1 MHKLAELCVKRPV
14 FATVLILSLVVVGI
28 FAYQQLG
35 VDRFPKVDF
44 PTITITTRLVGAA
57 PEEMETDVTDKIE
70 EAVNTIS
77 GIDQLQSI
85 SSDGV
90 SQVIVQFVLEKDADV
105 AAQEV
110 RDKVNTILGELPKDA
125 DPPIIQKFDPDSIP
139 VLAIA
144 LSGPVP
150 IRDVTEFADKKL
162 RRRLESINGVGQ
174 VMIIG
179 GRPRQI
185 NVVIDTGRLSA
196 VGLTSAQVMG
206 ALQSQNVQIPGG
218 KVEQGLRDLSL
229 RTYGRVQTPQD
240 FANIPVAVHNGYVVK
255 VGDVAHI
262 EDSVAEP
269 TSVASIEGKPAVVLN
284 IRKQSGTNTIEV
296 VRRLKE
302 RMAEVQKDLPKGW
315 TMKIVRDQSDYIL
328 AAVNAVKEHLI
339 LGSLFA
345 ALIVWF
351 FLSSPKL
358 VEALTLVGA
367 TLVVYLL
374 LFGLHDFALRIPDLH
389 VSLLAFIVLFAVGAW
404 ATSRFKL
411 KIAPRIIIGFLALLV
426 ASVVPGGTLVLNPVR
441 LAGGMVGLAMLIHF
455 FRRSRPTI
463 ISAVAIP
470 SSIVATFAAMRYE
483 NFTLNVITLLAL
495 TLAVGIVI
503 DDAVVVLENIF
514 RFMEEKKRTPMVAA
528 VEGTKEVGMAV
539 LATSLSLIAVFLPV
553 AFMGGIVGR
562 FMNSFGITMAIAIAV
577 SLLVS
582 FTLTPMMSSR
592 WLRREDL
599 HHEKSTREHGVY
611 GLIEGTYLKMLDWSM
626 AHRWVIVVAM
636 VLALISIVPLGMAV
650 NKNFLPQDD
659 ESQFQVTARAPEGT
673 SLQATTTI
681 MESIA
686 ARIRQLPEV
695 DLAMVTVG
703 DDPQITQNLGGVYV
717 HLKPVEKRKR
727 DQFTIMADVRQNIL
741 PQYQRLNLRTSV
753 AQVNAFGGGV
763 NAEIMYWIGGPDLK
777 KLEAYS
783 NDLLAK
789 LKDMQKIGVVDPDTT
804 FITGKPELG
813 VRIDREKAADM
824 GVRVQD
830 IASTLNVLV
839 GGLKITDY
847 YEGGEQYEVHM
858 RAEGQFRRDPQGI
871 AQAQVPSNS
880 GSAVQLRDVV
890 TMAPGSG
897 PATINRITRQR
908 QVMLTA
914 NMAPGH
920 SAQTVMDA
928 LVAETRHLN
937 MPPEYQSGFTGRSRE
952 QGRAFANFM
961 LAFFLSIIF
970 MYLILAAQF
979 ESWIHPV
986 TILLAL
992 PLTVPFA
999 LFSILVLNQSL
1010 NIFSM
1015 LGILVLFGI
1024 VKKNGILQIDHTN
1037 GLRAE
1042 GLPRAQAIREAN
1054 RDRLRPI
1061 LMTTLAFVAG
1071 MIPLV
1076 ASSGTGAA
1084 TNRAIGSVIIG
1095 GQTLALLLTL
1105 LATPVAYSL
1114 FDDIQERFR
1123 KGKAPE
1129 AEGLREEELE
1139 QVPQAI

>member
-1 MHKLAELCVKRPV
+1 MHKLAELSVRRPV
-14 FATVLILSLVVVGI
+14 FATVLILSLVVVGW

-57 PEEMETDVTDKIE
+57 PEEIETDITDKIE
-70 EAVNTIS
+70 ESVNTIA

-85 SSDGV
+85 SSEGV

-110 RDKVNTILGELPKDA
+110 RDKVNMILGELPKDA
-125 DPPIIQKFDPDSIP
+125 EPPIIQKFDPDSVP
-139 VLAIA
+139 VLSIA
-144 LSGPVP
+144 LSGPAPV
-150 IRDVTEFADKKL
+150 RDITEFADKKL

-174 VMIIG
+174 VLIVG

-185 NVVIDTGRLSA
+185 NVVIDTEKLSA
-196 VGLTSAQVMG
+196 VGLTSAQVMA
-206 ALQSQNVQIPGG
+206 ALQTQNVQIPGG
-218 KVEQGLRDLSL
+218 KVEQGTRDMTL
-229 RTYGRVQTPQD
+229 RTYGRVVIPQD
-240 FANIPVAVHNGYVVK
+240 FANIPVVENNGYVVK
-255 VGDVAHI
+255 IGDVARI

-269 TSVASIEGKPAVVLN
+269 ESVAGVEGQPAVVLS

-296 VRRLKE
+296 VQRLKE
-302 RMAEVQKDLPKGW
+302 RLDQVKGDLPKGW
-315 TMKIVRDQSDYIL
+315 SVKIVRDQSNYII

-358 VEALTLVGA
+358 KTAAALVLA
-367 TLVVYLL
+367 TLAVYFL
-374 LFGLHDFALRIPDLH
+374 LFGIHDAGRMAIPLR
-389 VSLLAFIVLFAVGAW
+389 VG
-404 ATSRFKL
+404 
-411 KIAPRIIIGFLALLV
+411 GLLV
-426 ASVVPGGTLVLNPVR
+426 A
-441 LAGGMVGLAMLIHF
+441 LAMLTYF

-470 SSIVATFAAMRYE
+470 SSIIATFGAMQYK

-514 RFMEEKKRTPMVAA
+514 RFMEEKKKRPREAA
-528 VEGTKEVGMAV
+528 VEGTREVGLAV

-562 FMNSFGITMAIAIAV
+562 FMNSFGVTMAIAIAI

-592 WLRREDL
+592 WLRPEDL
-599 HHEKSTREHGVY
+599 HQETSTREHGLY
-611 GLIEGTYLKMLDWSM
+611 GRIERTYLRMLDWAM
-626 AHRWVIVVAM
+626 AHRWVVVVAM
-636 VLALISIVPLGMAV
+636 VIALVSIVPLGIAV

-659 ESQFQVTARAPEGT
+659 ESQFQVTARAPEGA
-673 SLQATTTI
+673 SLETTATI
-681 MESIA
+681 MSSID
-686 ARIRQLPEV
+686 ARVRKIPEV
-695 DLAMVTVG
+695 AFTMMTIG
-703 DDPQITQNLGGVYV
+703 DDPQITQNLGSIYV
-717 HLKPVEKRKR
+717 KLKPVEERKR
-727 DQFTIMADVRQNIL
+727 DQFQVMAEVREKIL
-741 PQYQRLNLRTSV
+741 PQYRRLNLRTSV
-753 AQVNAFGGGV
+753 APVNAFGGGV

-777 KLEAYS
+777 KLEHYS
-783 NDLLAK
+783 DVLLGR
-789 LKDMQKIGVVDPDTT
+789 LKEMQRIGVVDPDTT
-804 FITGKPELG
+804 YIAGKPELG
-813 VRIDREKAADM
+813 VHIDRDKAADL

-839 GGLKITDY
+839 GGLKVTDY
-847 YEGGEQYEVHM
+847 YEGGEQYEVHV
-858 RAEGQFRRDPQGI
+858 RAEREYRRDPQGI
-871 AQAQVPSNS
+871 AQAQVPSTR
-880 GSAVQLRDVV
+880 GTPVQLRDVV
-890 TMAPGSG
+890 TMTPGSG
-897 PATINRITRQR
+897 PSTINRISRQR

-928 LVAETRHLN
+928 LVAETKRLK
-937 MPPEYQSGFTGRSRE
+937 MGSEYSSGFTGRSRE
-952 QGRAFANFM
+952 QGRAFRNFM
-961 LAFFLSIIF
+961 LAFLLSIIF

-1037 GLRAE
+1037 GLRAQ

-1076 ASSGTGAA
+1076 VSSGTGAA

-1105 LATPVAYSL
+1105 LATPVAYSI
-1114 FDDIQERFR
+1114 FDDIQERLR
-1123 KGKAPE
+1123 RRSA
-1129 AEGLREEELE
+1129 AEGEELRAE
-1139 QVPQAI
+1139 DLAEVPAAI

>member
-1 MHKLAELCVKRPV
+1 MHKLAALCVRRPV
-14 FATVLILSLVVVGI
+14 FATVIVLSLVVVGI

-35 VDRFPKVDF
+35 VDRFPKIDF
-44 PTITITTRLVGAA
+44 PTIVISTHLTGAA
-57 PEEMETDVTDKIE
+57 PEEIETDITDKIE

-77 GIDQLQSI
+77 GIDQLIST

-90 SQVIVQFVLEKDADV
+90 SLVTVQFGLEKNVDV

-110 RDKVNTILGELPKDA
+110 RDKVNTVLRDLPKDA

-144 LSGPVP
+144 LSGPAP
-150 IRDVTEFADKKL
+150 IRDITEFADKKL
-162 RRRLESINGVGQ
+162 RRRLESIDGVGQ
-174 VMIIG
+174 ASIVG
-179 GRPRQI
+179 GRPRQL
-185 NVVIDTGRLSA
+185 NVVVDTAKLTA
-196 VGLTSAQVMG
+196 VGLTTAQLVS
-206 ALQSQNVQIPGG
+206 ALQTQNVQIPGG
-218 KVEQGLRDLSL
+218 KVEQGLRDLTL
-229 RTYGRVQTPQD
+229 RTYGRVQSPQD
-240 FANIPVAVHNGYVVK
+240 FAAIPISTQNGYVVR

-269 TSVASIEGKPAVVLN
+269 ESVASVEGKPAVVMFV
-284 IRKQSGTNTIEV
+284 RKQSGTNSIEV
-296 VRRLKE
+296 VTRLKE
-302 RMAEVQKDLPKGW
+302 RLGEVRESLPKGW
-315 TMKIVRDQSDYIL
+315 TMSVVRDQSDYIL

-351 FLSSPKL
+351 FLSAPKL
-358 VEALTLVGA
+358 IEAITLVAA
-367 TLVVYLL
+367 TLAVYFL
-374 LFGLHDFALRIPDLH
+374 LFGFNDVVARVMDFH
-389 VSLLAFIVLFAVGAW
+389 VSVLAFLVLFALGAW
-404 ATSRFKL
+404 LAARLKL
-411 KIAPRIIIGFLALLV
+411 GMLPRIGLAL
-426 ASVVPGGTLVLNPVR
+426 AAFAIAAFVPGGSLVINPIR
-441 LAGGMVGLAMLIHF
+441 LAGGLVGLGMLIYF

-470 SSIVATFAAMRYE
+470 SSIIATFAAMRYE

-514 RFMEEKKRTPMVAA
+514 RFMEEKKKAPADAA

-582 FTLTPMMSSR
+582 FTLTPMMSAR

-599 HHEKSTREHGVY
+599 HHESSTREHGVY
-611 GLIEGTYLKMLDWSM
+611 AKIEATYLRMLDWSM
-626 AHRWVIVVAM
+626 AHRWVIVTVM
-636 VLALISIVPLGMAV
+636 VVITFAGIPFFGAKV
-650 NKNFLPQDD
+650 NKNFLPSDD
-659 ESQFQVTARAPEGT
+659 ESQFQVQARAPEGS
-673 SLQATTTI
+673 SLQTTQTI

-686 ARIRQLPEV
+686 TRVRKMPEV
-695 DLAMVTVG
+695 DFTMVTIG
-703 DDPQITQNLGGVYV
+703 DDPQVTQNLGTVYV
-717 HLKPVEKRKR
+717 HLKPVEKRDR
-727 DQFTIMADVRQNIL
+727 DQFAVMAEVRKNVL
-741 PQYQRLNLRTSV
+741 PQYERLNLRTNVSP
-753 AQVNAFGGGV
+753 VNAFGGGV
-763 NAEIMYWIGGPDLK
+763 NAEIMYYVGGPDLG
-777 KLEAYS
+777 KLEHYS
-783 NDLLAK
+783 DVLVGK
-789 LKDMQKIGVVDPDTT
+789 LRQMQANGVVDPDTT
-804 FITGKPELG
+804 LITGKPELG
-813 VRIDREKAADM
+813 VRIDRDKAADL

-830 IASTLNVLV
+830 IASTMNVLV

-847 YEGGEQYEVHM
+847 YEGGEQYEVHV
-858 RAEGQFRRDPQGI
+858 RAEHEYRRDPQGI
-871 AQAQVPSNS
+871 IQAQVPSAS
-880 GSAVQLRDVV
+880 GRPVQLRDVV
-890 TMAPGSG
+890 VTNQGSG
-897 PATINRITRQR
+897 PSSINRISRQR
-908 QVMLTA
+908 QIMVTA
-914 NMAPGH
+914 NMAPGY
-920 SAQTVMDA
+920 SSQTVMDA
-928 LVAETRHLN
+928 LTAETKKLN
-937 MPPEYQSGFTGRSRE
+937 MPAEYQSGFTGRSRE

-961 LAFFLSIIF
+961 LAFLLSIIF

-979 ESWIHPV
+979 ESWIHPI

-999 LFSILVLNQSL
+999 LFSIWALNQSL

-1037 GLRAE
+1037 GLRAH
-1042 GLPRAQAIREAN
+1042 GLPRAEAIREAN

-1114 FDDIQERFR
+1114 FDDLQERLRSR
-1123 KGKAPE
+1123 KAVSD
-1129 AEGLREEELE
+1129 EEI
-1139 QVPQAI
+1139 VPVEEPLAAQ

>member
-14 FATVLILSLVVVGI
+14 FATVIVLSLVVVGW

-44 PTITITTRLVGAA
+44 PTIVISTRLVGAA
-57 PEEMETDVTDKIE
+57 PEEIETDITDKIE

-77 GIDQLQSI
+77 GIDQLQSV
-85 SSDGV
+85 SSEGTSLVTV
-90 SQVIVQFVLEKDADV
+90 SFVLEKDADV

-110 RDKVNTILGELPKDA
+110 RDRVNTILRDLPKDA
-125 DPPIIQKFDPDSIP
+125 DPPIIQKFDPDSVP

-144 LSGPVP
+144 LSGPAP

-162 RRRLESINGVGQ
+162 RRRLESIDGVGQ
-174 VMIIG
+174 VLIVG

-185 NVVIDTGRLSA
+185 NVVVDTEKLTSL
-196 VGLTSAQVMG
+196 GLTTAQLVS

-218 KVEQGLRDLSL
+218 KVEQGLRDLTL
-229 RTYGRVQTPQD
+229 RTYGRVLTPEE
-240 FANIPVAVHNGYVVK
+240 FANVAISEKNGYVVR

-269 TSVASIEGKPAVVLN
+269 ESVATVAGKPAVVMS

-296 VRRLKE
+296 VQRLKE
-302 RMAEVQKDLPKGW
+302 RLKTVEQDLPKGW
-315 TMKIVRDQSDYIL
+315 TMQIVRDQSDYIL

-358 VEALTLVGA
+358 KTAAALVLA
-367 TLVVYLL
+367 TLAVYFL
-374 LFGLHDFALRIPDLH
+374 LFGFHDAGRMAVPLR
-389 VSLLAFIVLFAVGAW
+389 VG
-404 ATSRFKL
+404 
-411 KIAPRIIIGFLALLV
+411 GVLV
-426 ASVVPGGTLVLNPVR
+426 AL
-441 LAGGMVGLAMLIHF
+441 GMLLYF

-470 SSIVATFAAMRYE
+470 SSIIATFAAMRYE

-514 RFMEEKKRTPMVAA
+514 RYMEEKKRSPRDAA
-528 VEGTKEVGMAV
+528 VEGTKEVGLAV
-539 LATSLSLIAVFLPV
+539 MATSLSLIAVFLPV

-562 FMNSFGITMAIAIAV
+562 FMHSFGVTMAIAIAV

-599 HHEKSTREHGVY
+599 HQTSTREHGVY
-611 GLIEGTYLKMLDWSM
+611 GLIERTYLRMLDWSM
-626 AHRWVIVVAM
+626 GHRWVIVLFMVVAL
-636 VLALISIVPLGMAV
+636 LAIVPLGMAV

-659 ESQFQVTARAPEGT
+659 ESQFQVQARAPEGS
-673 SLQATTTI
+673 SLQTTSTI
-681 MESIA
+681 AESIA
-686 ARIRQLPEV
+686 ARVRRLPEV
-695 DLAMVTVG
+695 AFTVVTIG
-703 DDPQITQNLGGVYV
+703 DDPQITQNLATVYV
-717 HLKPVEKRKR
+717 KLKAVDKRTR
-727 DQFTIMADVRQNIL
+727 DQFAIMADVRQNIL
-741 PQYQRLNLRTSV
+741 PQYQRLHLRTSV
-753 AQVNAFGGGV
+753 SPVNAFGGGV

-777 KLEAYS
+777 KLENVS
-783 NDLLAK
+783 SVLLAK
-789 LKDMQKIGVVDPDTT
+789 LKELQAAGVVDPDTNL
-804 FITGKPELG
+804 ISGKPELG
-813 VRIDREKAADM
+813 VRIDRDKAADL

-839 GGLKITDY
+839 GGLKVTDY

-858 RAEGQFRRDPQGI
+858 RAQHAYRKDPQGI
-871 AQAQVPSNS
+871 AQAEVPSSN
-880 GSAVQLRDVV
+880 GRPVQLRDVV
-890 TMAPGSG
+890 SITPGSG
-897 PATINRITRQR
+897 PSSINRIARQR

-928 LVAETRHLN
+928 LVSETKKVNL
-937 MPPEYQSGFTGRSRE
+937 PPEYSSGFTGRSRE

-961 LAFFLSIIF
+961 LAFLLSIIF

-999 LFSILVLNQSL
+999 LFAILVLNQSL

-1037 GLRAE
+1037 GLRAH
-1042 GLPRAQAIREAN
+1042 GLPRAQAIRDAN

-1114 FDDIQERFR
+1114 FDDVQEWARSR
-1123 KGKAPE
+1123 RAAKAD
-1129 AEGLREEELE
+1129 EEL
-1139 QVPQAI
+1139 VPAEA

>member
-1 MHKLAELCVKRPV
+1 MHKLSEICVRRPI
-14 FATVLILSLVVVGI
+14 FATVLILSLVVVGY
-28 FAYQQLG
+28 FAYLQLG

-44 PTITITTRLVGAA
+44 PTIVITTTLTGAA
-57 PEEMETDVTDKIE
+57 PEEIETDISDKIE

-85 SSDGV
+85 SSEGV
-90 SQVIVQFVLEKDADV
+90 SQVTVQFVLEKDSDV

-110 RDKVNTILGELPKDA
+110 RDKVNTILRDLPKDA
-125 DPPIIQKFDPDSIP
+125 DPPIILKFDPDSIP
-139 VLAIA
+139 VLGIA
-144 LSGPVP
+144 LSGPAPV
-150 IRDVTEFADKKL
+150 RDITEFADKKL
-162 RRRLESINGVGQ
+162 RRRLESISGVGQ
-174 VMIIG
+174 VLIVG

-185 NVVIDTGRLSA
+185 NVVVDTEKLTA
-196 VGLTSAQVMG
+196 MGLTTAQVVS
-206 ALQSQNVQIPGG
+206 ALQTQNVQIPGG
-218 KVEQGLRDLSL
+218 KVEQGLRDMTL
-229 RTYGRVQTPQD
+229 RTYGRVTDPAE
-240 FANIPVAVHNGYVVK
+240 FANVAIQSKNGYTVK
-255 VGDVAHI
+255 IGDVAHI

-269 TSVASIEGKPAVVLN
+269 ESVATVNGNSAVVLN
-284 IRKQSGTNTIEV
+284 VRKQSGTNTVEV
-296 VRRLKE
+296 VNHLKE
-302 RMAEVQKDLPKGW
+302 QIAEIQKGLPKGW
-315 TMKIVRDQSDYIL
+315 KMQIVRDQSDYIV
-328 AAVNAVKEHLI
+328 AAVDAVKEHLI

-358 VEALTLVGA
+358 KAAVSLVAA
-367 TLVVYLL
+367 TLGVYVL
-374 LFGLHDFALRIPDLH
+374 LFKFHDVSTGMLVPLR
-389 VSLLAFIVLFAVGAW
+389 VGGVL
-404 ATSRFKL
+404 
-411 KIAPRIIIGFLALLV
+411 IAIG
-426 ASVVPGGTLVLNPVR
+426 
-441 LAGGMVGLAMLIHF
+441 MLIYF

-470 SSIVATFAAMRYE
+470 SSIIATFAAMRFE

-514 RFMEEKKRTPMVAA
+514 RFMEEKKMKPDEAA
-528 VEGTKEVGMAV
+528 VEGTKEVGLAV
-539 LATSLSLIAVFLPV
+539 MATSLSLIAVFLPV
-553 AFMGGIVGR
+553 AFMAGIVGR
-562 FMNSFGITMAIAIAV
+562 FMNSFGVTMAIAIAI

-582 FTLTPMMSSR
+582 FTLTPMMSAR
-592 WLRREDL
+592 WLRPEDL
-599 HHEKSTREHGVY
+599 HHETSTREHGIY
-611 GLIEGTYLKMLDWSM
+611 GAIESTYLRMLDWSM
-626 AHRWVIVVAM
+626 QHRWVIVVSM
-636 VLALISIVPLGMAV
+636 VLALVSIIPLGMKV

-659 ESQFQVTARAPEGT
+659 ESQFQVQARAPEGS
-673 SLQATTTI
+673 SLQTTQTI

-686 ARIRQLPEV
+686 SRVRQMPEV
-695 DLAMVTVG
+695 MTTVVTIG
-703 DDPQITQNLGGVYV
+703 DDPQITQNLGTVYV
-717 HLKPVEKRKR
+717 QLVPVEKRKR
-727 DQFTIMADVRQNIL
+727 DQFAIMADVRQNLL
-741 PQYQRLNLRTSV
+741 PQYARLNLRTNVSP
-753 AQVNAFGGGV
+753 VNAFGGGV
-763 NAEIMYWIGGPDLK
+763 NAEIMYWIGGPDLD
-777 KLEAYS
+777 KLEQYS
-783 NDLLAK
+783 HVLLAK
-789 LKDMQKIGVVDPDTT
+789 LNEMKKIGVVDPDTNYV
-804 FITGKPELG
+804 TGKPELG
-813 VRIDREKAADM
+813 VRIDRAKAADL

-839 GGLKITDY
+839 GGLKVTDY
-847 YEGGEQYEVHM
+847 YEGGEQYEVHV
-858 RAEGQFRRDPQGI
+858 RAEHEFRKDPQGI
-871 AQAQVPSNS
+871 SQAQVPSAKS
-880 GSAVQLRDVV
+880 GAVQIRDVV
-890 TMAPGSG
+890 NMSPGSG
-897 PATINRITRQR
+897 PSTVNRISRQR

-914 NMAPGH
+914 NMAPGY
-920 SAQTVMDA
+920 STQTVMDA
-928 LVAETRHLN
+928 LVKDTKDLK
-937 MPPEYQSGFTGRSRE
+937 MPPEYSSGFTGRSRE

-961 LAFFLSIIF
+961 FAFLLSIIF

-979 ESWIHPV
+979 ESWVHPI

-1037 GLRAE
+1037 GLRAH

-1114 FDDIQERFR
+1114 FDDIQERSRAR
-1123 KGKAPE
+1123 KRAKGE
-1129 AEGLREEELE
+1129 AGMMDGEE
-1139 QVPQAI
+1139 VPAAI

>member
-14 FATVLILSLVVVGI
+14 FATVLILSLVVIGW

-44 PTITITTRLVGAA
+44 PTIVISTRLVGAA
-57 PEEMETDVTDKIE
+57 PEEIETDITDKIE
-70 EAVNTIS
+70 QAVNTIS

-85 SSDGV
+85 SSEGV
-90 SQVIVQFVLEKDADV
+90 SQVTIQFLLEKDSDV

-110 RDKVNTILGELPKDA
+110 RDKVNTILGDLPKDA

-139 VLAIA
+139 VLSIA
-144 LSGPVP
+144 LSGPAP
-150 IRDVTEFADKKL
+150 IRDITEFADKKL
-162 RRRLESINGVGQ
+162 RRRLESISGVGQ
-174 VMIIG
+174 VLIIG

-185 NVVIDTGRLSA
+185 NVVVDTEKLAA
-196 VGLTSAQVMG
+196 VGLTTAQVNA

-229 RTYGRVQTPQD
+229 RTYGRVTTPQE
-240 FANIPVAVHNGYVVK
+240 FANIPIAERNGYVVK
-255 VGDVAHI
+255 IGDVARI

-269 TSVASIEGKPAVVLN
+269 ISVASVEGKPAVVLAV
-284 IRKQSGTNTIEV
+284 RKQSGTNTIEV
-296 VRRLKE
+296 VNHLKDRLG
-302 RMAEVQKDLPKGW
+302 EVRSGLPKSW
-315 TMKIVRDQSDYIL
+315 TMQVVRDQSDYIL

-345 ALIVWF
+345 SLIVWF

-358 VEALTLVGA
+358 RAAAALVASTLA
-367 TLVVYLL
+367 VYFL
-374 LFGLHDFALRIPDLH
+374 LFGFHDLGRMVMPLR
-389 VSLLAFIVLFAVGAW
+389 VAGV
-404 ATSRFKL
+404 
-411 KIAPRIIIGFLALLV
+411 LV
-426 ASVVPGGTLVLNPVR
+426 AL
-441 LAGGMVGLAMLIHF
+441 GMLLYF
-455 FRRSRPTI
+455 FRRSRPTV

-470 SSIVATFAAMRYE
+470 SSIIATFAAMRYE

-514 RFMEEKKRTPMVAA
+514 RYMEEKKRTPRDAA
-528 VEGTKEVGMAV
+528 VEGTREVGLAV

-562 FMNSFGITMAIAIAV
+562 FMNSFGITMAVAIAI

-599 HHEKSTREHGVY
+599 HHESSTREHGIY
-611 GLIEGTYLKMLDWSM
+611 GRIESTYLKMLDWSM
-626 AHRWVIVVAM
+626 GHRWVVVLAM
-636 VLALISIVPLGMAV
+636 VGALISIVPLGMAV

-659 ESQFQVTARAPEGT
+659 ESQFQVTARAPEGS
-673 SLQATTTI
+673 SLKTTATI

-686 ARIRQLPEV
+686 TRVRAIPEV
-695 DLAMVTVG
+695 DFTMVTIG
-703 DDPQITQNLGGVYV
+703 DDPQQTQNLGSIYV

-727 DQFTIMADVRQNIL
+727 NQFGIMAEVREKIL
-741 PQYQRLNLRTSV
+741 PQYQRLKLRTMV
-753 AQVNAFGGGV
+753 APVNAFGGGV
-763 NAEIMYWIGGPDLK
+763 NADIMYWIGGPDLN
-777 KLEAYS
+777 KLEQYS
-783 NDLLAK
+783 GTLLAK
-789 LKDMQKIGVVDPDTT
+789 LKGMQKIGVVDPDTN
-804 FITGKPELG
+804 FLTGKPELG
-813 VRIDREKAADM
+813 VRIDRDKAADL

-847 YEGGEQYEVHM
+847 YEGGEQYEVHV
-858 RAEGQFRRDPQGI
+858 RAEHEFRKDPQGI
-871 AQAQVPSNS
+871 AQAQVPSSN
-880 GSAVQLRDVV
+880 GSTVQLRDIV
-890 TMAPGSG
+890 TMSPGSG
-897 PATINRITRQR
+897 PSSINRITRQR

-928 LVAETRHLN
+928 LVSETKGLN
-937 MPPEYQSGFTGRSRE
+937 MPAEYSSGFTGRSRE

-979 ESWIHPV
+979 ESWVHPI

-1037 GLRAE
+1037 GLRAH

-1076 ASSGTGAA
+1076 VSSGTGAA

-1114 FDDIQERFR
+1114 FDDVQERLKR
-1123 KGKAPE
+1123 RR
-1129 AEGLREEELE
+1129 AESEDLPQERLDE
-1139 QVPQAI
+1139 VPATI

>member
-1 MHKLAELCVKRPV
+1 MHKLAELCVRRPV
-14 FATVLILSLVVVGI
+14 FATVLILSLVVVGY
-28 FAYQQLG
+28 FAYLQLG

-44 PTITITTRLVGAA
+44 PTVVITTTLTGAA
-57 PEEMETDVTDKIE
+57 PEEIETDITDKIE
-70 EAVNTIS
+70 ETVNTIS
-77 GIDQLQSI
+77 GIDQLQST
-85 SSDGV
+85 SSEGV

-110 RDKVNTILGELPKDA
+110 RDRVNTVLRDLPKDA
-125 DPPIIQKFDPDSIP
+125 DPPIIQKFDPDSVP

-144 LSGPVP
+144 LSGPAP
-150 IRDVTEFADKKL
+150 IRDITEFADKKL

-174 VMIIG
+174 VLITG

-185 NVVIDTGRLSA
+185 NVVVDTEKLSA
-196 VGLTSAQVMG
+196 MGLTTSQVVG
-206 ALQSQNVQIPGG
+206 ALQTQNVQIPGG
-218 KVEQGLRDLSL
+218 KVEQGLRDMTL
-229 RTYGRVQTPQD
+229 RTYGRVTDPRD
-240 FANIPVAVHNGYVVK
+240 FSNVAIQSKNGYTVK
-255 VGDVAHI
+255 VGDVARI

-269 TSVASIEGKPAVVLN
+269 ESVATVDGKTAVVLS
-284 IRKQSGTNTIEV
+284 IRKQSGTNTVEV
-296 VRRLKE
+296 VDRLKE
-302 RMAEVQKDLPKGW
+302 RIGEIQKGLPAGW
-315 TMKIVRDQSDYIL
+315 KMQIVRDQSDYIV
-328 AAVNAVKEHLI
+328 AAVDAVKEHLI

-351 FLSSPKL
+351 FLSSPQLRAVVAL
-358 VEALTLVGA
+358 VAA
-367 TLVVYLL
+367 TLGVYVL
-374 LFGLHDFALRIPDLH
+374 LFKFHDVPSRMVIPLR
-389 VSLLAFIVLFAVGAW
+389 VAGV
-404 ATSRFKL
+404 
-411 KIAPRIIIGFLALLV
+411 LV
-426 ASVVPGGTLVLNPVR
+426 ALGMLVY
-441 LAGGMVGLAMLIHF
+441 F
-455 FRRSRPTI
+455 FRRSRPTL

-470 SSIVATFAAMRYE
+470 SSIIATFAAMRYE

-514 RFMEEKKRTPMVAA
+514 RFMEEKKQKPEQAA
-528 VEGTKEVGMAV
+528 VEGTREVGLAV
-539 LATSLSLIAVFLPV
+539 MATSLSLIAVFLPV

-562 FMNSFGITMAIAIAV
+562 FMNSFGVTMAIAIAI

-592 WLRREDL
+592 WLRPQDL
-599 HHEKSTREHGVY
+599 QHETSTREHGIY
-611 GLIEGTYLKMLDWSM
+611 GKIEATYLRMLDWSLN
-626 AHRWVIVVAM
+626 HRWVIVSAM
-636 VLALISIVPLGMAV
+636 LFALVMTVPLGMKV
-650 NKNFLPQDD
+650 NKNFLPSDD
-659 ESQFQVTARAPEGT
+659 ESQFQVQARAPEGS
-673 SLQATTTI
+673 SLQTTQTI

-686 ARIRQLPEV
+686 TRVRQIAEV
-695 DLAMVTVG
+695 QTTVVTIG
-703 DDPQITQNLGGVYV
+703 DDPQITQNLGTVYV
-717 HLKPVEKRKR
+717 KLVPVEKRKR
-727 DQFTIMADVRQNIL
+727 DQFAIMADVREHIL
-741 PQYQRLNLRTSV
+741 PEYARLNLRTNVSP
-753 AQVNAFGGGV
+753 VNAFGGGV

-777 KLEAYS
+777 KLEHYS
-783 NDLLAK
+783 DVLLAR
-789 LKDMQKIGVVDPDTT
+789 LNDMKKIGVVDPDTNLV
-804 FITGKPELG
+804 TGKPELG
-813 VRIDREKAADM
+813 VRIDRDKAADL

-839 GGLKITDY
+839 GGLKITDF
-847 YEGGEQYEVHM
+847 YEGGEQYEVHV
-858 RAEGQFRRDPQGI
+858 RAEHEYRKDPQGI
-871 AQAQVPSNS
+871 AQAQVPSS
-880 GSAVQLRDVV
+880 KTGSVQLRDVV
-890 TMAPGSG
+890 TMASGSG
-897 PATINRITRQR
+897 PSTINRISRQR

-920 SAQTVMDA
+920 SAQDVMTA
-928 LVAETRHLN
+928 LVNETKKLN
-937 MPPEYQSGFTGRSRE
+937 MPGEYSAGFTGRSRE

-961 LAFFLSIIF
+961 FAFLLSIVF

-979 ESWIHPV
+979 ESWVHPI

-1037 GLRAE
+1037 GLRAH

-1114 FDDIQERFR
+1114 FDDIQEWSRAR
-1123 KGKAPE
+1123 KAAKADE
-1129 AEGLREEELE
+1129 RLEE
-1139 QVPQAI
+1139 VPATS

>member
-1 MHKLAELCVKRPV
+1 MHKLAELCVRRPV
-14 FATVLILSLVVVGI
+14 FATVLVLSLVVVGY
-28 FAYQQLG
+28 FAYLQLG

-44 PTITITTRLVGAA
+44 PTITITTALTGAA
-57 PEEMETDVTDKIE
+57 PEEIETDITDKIE

-77 GIDQLQSI
+77 GIDQLQST
-85 SSDGV
+85 SSEGI
-90 SQVIVQFVLEKDADV
+90 SQVIVQFVLEKNADV

-110 RDKVNTILGELPKDA
+110 RDKVNMILRELPADA
-125 DPPIIQKFDPDSIP
+125 DPPLIQKFDPDSIP
-139 VLAIA
+139 VLSIA
-144 LSGPVP
+144 LSGPAE

-162 RRRLESINGVGQ
+162 RRRLESLSGVGQ
-174 VMIIG
+174 VLIVG

-185 NVVIDTGRLSA
+185 NVVVDTEKLTA
-196 VGLTSAQVMG
+196 QGLTTAQVVA

-218 KVEQGLRDLSL
+218 KVEQGARDLTL
-229 RTYGRVQTPQD
+229 RTYGRVTNPAD
-240 FANIPVAVHNGYVVK
+240 FANIAILSKNGYPVK
-255 VGDVAHI
+255 IGDVAHI
-262 EDSVAEP
+262 EDSVSEP
-269 TSVASIEGKPAVVLN
+269 ESVASVDGKPAVVLQ
-284 IRKQSGTNTIEV
+284 IRKQSGTNTVEV
-296 VRRLKE
+296 VNALKE
-302 RMAEVQKDLPKGW
+302 RVGELQKNLPRGW
-315 TMKIVRDQSDYIL
+315 TMRIIRDQSDYVI
-328 AAVNAVKEHLI
+328 AAVEAVKEHLI

-358 VEALTLVGA
+358 KTALMLVIA
-367 TLVVYLL
+367 TLAVYLL
-374 LFGLHDFALRIPDLH
+374 LFGFHDVSPKMAVPLRAGG
-389 VSLLAFIVLFAVGAW
+389 V
-404 ATSRFKL
+404 
-411 KIAPRIIIGFLALLV
+411 LV
-426 ASVVPGGTLVLNPVR
+426 AI
-441 LAGGMVGLAMLIHF
+441 AMLTYF
-455 FRRSRPTI
+455 FRKSRPTV

-470 SSIVATFAAMRYE
+470 SSIIATFAAMRYQ

-514 RFMEEKKRTPMVAA
+514 RYMEEKKRTPREAA
-528 VEGTKEVGMAV
+528 VEGTKEVGLAV
-539 LATSLSLIAVFLPV
+539 MATSLSLIAVFLPV

-599 HHEKSTREHGVY
+599 HHGTSTREHGMY
-611 GLIEGTYLKMLDWSM
+611 GLIERTYLRMLDWSM
-626 AHRWVIVVAM
+626 RHRWVIVVSM
-636 VLALISIVPLGMAV
+636 VLALFSIPPLGKAV
-650 NKNFLPQDD
+650 NKNFLPSDD
-659 ESQFQVTARAPEGT
+659 ESQFAVSARAAEGS
-673 SLQATTTI
+673 SLQTTQTI

-686 ARIRQLPEV
+686 AQIRRIPEV
-695 DLAMVTVG
+695 EATVVTIG

-717 HLKPVEKRKR
+717 KLVPVDKRKR
-727 DQFTIMADVRQNIL
+727 SQFDVMAEVREKIM
-741 PQYQRLNLRTSV
+741 PQYRRLNLRTSV
-753 AQVNAFGGGV
+753 SPVNAFGGGV

-777 KLEAYS
+777 QLEHYS
-783 NDLLAK
+783 GVLLAK
-789 LKDMQKIGVVDPDTT
+789 LKEMKKDGVVDPDTT
-804 FITGKPELG
+804 LITGKPELG
-813 VRIDREKAADM
+813 VRIDRDKAADL

-839 GGLKITDY
+839 GGLKVTDY

-858 RAEGQFRRDPQGI
+858 RAEHEYRKDPQGI
-871 AQAQVPSNS
+871 AQAQIPSSKS
-880 GSAVQLRDVV
+880 GAVLLRDVV
-890 TMAPGSG
+890 NMAHGSG
-897 PATINRITRQR
+897 PSTINRISRQR

-920 SAQTVMDA
+920 SSQTVMTM
-928 LVAETRHLN
+928 LTEETKKLKMSN
-937 MPPEYQSGFTGRSRE
+937 EYQTGFTGRSRE
-952 QGRAFANFM
+952 QTRAFQNFM
-961 LAFFLSIIF
+961 FAFLLSIIF

-992 PLTVPFA
+992 PLTIPFA

-1015 LGILVLFGI
+1015 LGVLVLFGI

-1037 GLRAE
+1037 QLRAA
-1042 GLPRAQAIREAN
+1042 GMPRAEAIREAN

-1076 ASSGTGAA
+1076 VSSGTGAA

-1114 FDDIQERFR
+1114 FDDVQEWFR
-1123 KGKAPE
+1123 ARRGV
-1129 AEGLREEELE
+1129 REEGVVEE
-1139 QVPQAI
+1139 VAA

>member
-1 MHKLAELCVKRPV
+1 MHKLAALCVRRPI
-14 FATVLILSLVVVGI
+14 FATVIVLSLVVVGW

-35 VDRFPKVDF
+35 VDRFPKVDI

-57 PEEMETDVTDKIE
+57 PEEIETDITDKVE

-85 SSDGV
+85 SSEGT
-90 SQVIVQFVLEKDADV
+90 SQVIVSFVLEKDIDV

-110 RDKVNTILGELPKDA
+110 RDKVNTILRDLPKDA
-125 DPPIIQKFDPDSIP
+125 DPPIIQKIDPDAVP
-139 VLAIA
+139 VLGIA
-144 LSGPVP
+144 LSGPAP
-150 IRDVTEFADKKL
+150 IRDITEFADKKL
-162 RRRLESINGVGQ
+162 RRRLESISGVGQ
-174 VMIIG
+174 VLIIG

-185 NVVIDTGRLSA
+185 NVVVDSAKLSA
-196 VGLTSAQVMG
+196 VGLTTAQLVA

-218 KVEQGLRDLSL
+218 KVEQGLRDLTL
-229 RTYGRVQTPQD
+229 RTYGRVQSPQD
-240 FANIPVAVHNGYVVK
+240 FANIPLTTANGYVVK

-269 TSVASIEGKPAVVLN
+269 ESIATVNGRPAVVMN
-284 IRKQSGTNTIEV
+284 IRKQSGTNTVEVIE
-296 VRRLKE
+296 RLKE
-302 RMAEVQKDLPKGW
+302 QLGQVRTDLPKGW
-315 TMKIVRDQSDYIL
+315 NMEVVRDQSDYIV
-328 AAVNAVKEHLI
+328 AAVDAVKEHLI

-358 VEALTLVGA
+358 RVALIMLASTLA
-367 TLVVYLL
+367 TYTL
-374 LFGLHDFALRIPDLH
+374 LFGVHDLAARAPTLH
-389 VSLLAFIVLFAVGAW
+389 VSILAFIVLFGLVSWWASRKQLPFAFRVG
-404 ATSRFKL
+404 
-411 KIAPRIIIGFLALLV
+411 GGVLAFIV
-426 ASVVPGGTLVLNPVR
+426 AALVPGGIAINPVR
-441 LAGGMVGLAMLIHF
+441 LAGALVAFGMLLYF

-463 ISAVAIP
+463 IAAIAIP
-470 SSIVATFAAMRYE
+470 SSIIATFAAMRYE

-514 RFMEEKKRTPMVAA
+514 RFMEEKKMPPEEAA

-553 AFMGGIVGR
+553 AFMAGIVGR
-562 FMNSFGITMAIAIAV
+562 FMHSFGVTMAIAIAV
-577 SLLVS
+577 SLVVS
-582 FTLTPMMSSR
+582 FTLTPMMSAR

-599 HHEKSTREHGVY
+599 SHEASTREHGFY
-611 GLIEGTYLKMLDWSM
+611 AKIEGVYLSMLDWSM
-626 AHRWVIVVAM
+626 NHRWVIVTAM
-636 VLALISIVPLGMAV
+636 IIALISIVPLGMAV
-650 NKNFLPQDD
+650 NKNFLPSDD
-659 ESQFQVTARAPEGT
+659 ESQFQVQARAPEGA
-673 SLQATTTI
+673 SLQTTQTI

-686 ARIRQLPEV
+686 ARVRKLPEV
-695 DLAMVTVG
+695 ETTVVTIG
-703 DDPQITQNLGGVYV
+703 DDPQVTQNLGTVYV
-717 HLKPVEKRKR
+717 KLVPVDKRKR
-727 DQFTIMADVRQNIL
+727 DQFVVMADVRDHVM

-753 AQVNAFGGGV
+753 GPVNAFGGGV
-763 NAEIMYWIGGPDLK
+763 NAEIMYWIGGPDLNQLSK
-777 KLEAYS
+777 YS
-783 NDLLAK
+783 DTLLAN
-789 LKDMQKIGVVDPDTT
+789 LKGMKNLGVIDPDTNL
-804 FITGKPELG
+804 ITGKPELG
-813 VRIDREKAADM
+813 VRIDRDKASDM

-839 GGLKITDY
+839 GGLKVTDY
-847 YEGGEQYEVHM
+847 YEGGEQYEVHV
-858 RAEGQFRRDPQGI
+858 RAEHEYRKDPQGI
-871 AQAQVPSNS
+871 AQAQIPSV
-880 GSAVQLRDVV
+880 GARVVQLRDVV
-890 TMAPGSG
+890 TMAPGAG
-897 PATINRITRQR
+897 PSSVNRIQRQR

-920 SAQTVMDA
+920 SAQTVMDN
-928 LVAETRHLN
+928 LLAETKKLN
-937 MPPEYQSGFTGRSRE
+937 MPPEYSSGFTGRSRE
-952 QGRAFANFM
+952 QGRAFTNFM
-961 LAFFLSIIF
+961 FAFLLSIIF

-979 ESWIHPV
+979 ESWVHPV

-1024 VKKNGILQIDHTN
+1024 VKKNGILQVDHTN
-1037 GLRAE
+1037 GLRAH

-1071 MIPLV
+1071 MLPLV

-1095 GQTLALLLTL
+1095 GQSLALLLTL

-1114 FDDIQERFR
+1114 FDDLQERMR
-1123 KGKAPE
+1123 AKKTE
-1129 AEGLREEELE
+1129 RVEEELE
-1139 QVPQAI
+1139 PVPVG

>member
-1 MHKLAELCVKRPV
+1 MHKLAALCVRRPV
-14 FATVLILSLVVVGI
+14 FATVIVLSLVVVGI

-35 VDRFPKVDF
+35 VDRFPKIDF
-44 PTITITTRLVGAA
+44 PTIVISTHLTGAS
-57 PEEMETDVTDKIE
+57 PEEIETDITDKIE
-70 EAVNTIS
+70 ESVNTIS
-77 GIDQLQSI
+77 GIDQLIST

-90 SQVIVQFVLEKDADV
+90 SLVTVQFGLEKNVDV

-110 RDKVNTILGELPKDA
+110 RDKVNTVLRDLPKDA

-144 LSGPVP
+144 LSGPAP
-150 IRDVTEFADKKL
+150 IRDITEFADKKL
-162 RRRLESINGVGQ
+162 RRRLESIDGVGQ
-174 VMIIG
+174 ASIVG

-185 NVVIDTGRLSA
+185 NVVVDTAKLTA
-196 VGLTSAQVMG
+196 VGLTTAQLVS
-206 ALQSQNVQIPGG
+206 ALQAQNVQIPGG
-218 KVEQGLRDLSL
+218 KVEQGLRDLTL
-229 RTYGRVQTPQD
+229 RTYGRVQSPQD
-240 FANIPVAVHNGYVVK
+240 FASIPVSTQNGYVVR

-269 TSVASIEGKPAVVLN
+269 ESVASVEGKPAVVMFV
-284 IRKQSGTNTIEV
+284 RKQSGTNSIEV
-296 VRRLKE
+296 VNRLKE
-302 RMAEVQKDLPKGW
+302 RLGEVREGLPKGW
-315 TMKIVRDQSDYIL
+315 TMSVVRDQSDYIL

-351 FLSSPKL
+351 FLSGPKL
-358 VEALTLVGA
+358 IEALSLVAA
-367 TLVVYLL
+367 TMAVYFL
-374 LFGLHDFALRIPDLH
+374 LFGLEDVVARVTDFH
-389 VSLLAFIVLFAVGAW
+389 VSILAFLVLFAIGSWLA
-404 ATSRFKL
+404 ARMKL
-411 KIAPRIIIGFLALLV
+411 GMMPRIGLALAAFAIAALV
-426 ASVVPGGTLVLNPVR
+426 PNGALIINPIR
-441 LAGGMVGLAMLIHF
+441 LAGGLVGLGMLIYF

-470 SSIVATFAAMRYE
+470 SSIIATFAAMRYE

-514 RFMEEKKRTPMVAA
+514 RFMEEKKQAPAEAA

-599 HHEKSTREHGVY
+599 HHENSTREHGMY
-611 GLIEGTYLKMLDWSM
+611 ARIEGTYLRMLDWSM
-626 AHRWVIVVAM
+626 AHRWVIVTVM
-636 VLALISIVPLGMAV
+636 IIITFVGIPFFGMKV
-650 NKNFLPQDD
+650 NKNFLPSDD
-659 ESQFQVTARAPEGT
+659 ESQFQVQARAPEGS
-673 SLQATTTI
+673 SLQTTQTI

-686 ARIRQLPEV
+686 TRVRKMPEV
-695 DLAMVTVG
+695 DFTMVTIG
-703 DDPQITQNLGGVYV
+703 DDPQVTQNLGTVYV
-717 HLKPVEKRKR
+717 HLKPVEKRDR
-727 DQFTIMADVRQNIL
+727 DQFAIMADVRKNIL
-741 PQYQRLNLRTSV
+741 PQYERLSLRTNVSP
-753 AQVNAFGGGV
+753 VNAFGGGV
-763 NAEIMYWIGGPDLK
+763 NAEIMYYIGGPDLG
-777 KLEAYS
+777 KLEHYS
-783 NDLLAK
+783 DVLVGK
-789 LKDMQKIGVVDPDTT
+789 LKQMQKNGVVDPDTT
-804 FITGKPELG
+804 LITGKPELG
-813 VRIDREKAADM
+813 VRIDRDKAADL

-830 IASTLNVLV
+830 IASTMNVLV

-847 YEGGEQYEVHM
+847 YEGGEQYEVHV
-858 RAEGQFRRDPQGI
+858 RAEHEYRKDPQGI
-871 AQAQVPSNS
+871 VQAQVPSAS
-880 GSAVQLRDVV
+880 GRPVQLRDVV
-890 TMAPGSG
+890 VTNAGSG
-897 PATINRITRQR
+897 PSSINRISRQR
-908 QVMLTA
+908 QIMVTA
-914 NMAPGH
+914 NMAPGY

-928 LVAETRHLN
+928 LTTETKNLK
-937 MPPEYQSGFTGRSRE
+937 MPPEYQAGFTGRSRE

-961 LAFFLSIIF
+961 LAFLLSIIF

-979 ESWIHPV
+979 ESWIHPI

-999 LFSILVLNQSL
+999 LFSIWALNQSL

-1037 GLRAE
+1037 GLRAH

-1114 FDDIQERFR
+1114 FDDLQERIRAR
-1123 KGKAPE
+1123 KTVAD
-1129 AEGLREEELE
+1129 AEIVAGEEPL
-1139 QVPQAI
+1139 VAR

>member
-1 MHKLAELCVKRPV
+1 MHKLAEICVRRPV
-14 FATVLILSLVVVGI
+14 FATVIILSLVVVGW
-28 FAYQQLG
+28 FAYNQLG

-44 PTITITTRLVGAA
+44 PTVVVSTRLVGAA
-57 PEEMETDVTDKIE
+57 PEEIETDITDKIE

-77 GIDQLQSI
+77 GIDQLQST
-85 SSDGV
+85 SSEGV
-90 SQVIVQFVLEKDADV
+90 SQVIVQFGLEKNADV
-105 AAQEV
+105 AAQDF
-110 RDKVNTILGELPKDA
+110 RDKVNSVLGELPKDA
-125 DPPIIQKFDPDSIP
+125 DPPIIQKFDPDSVP
-139 VLAIA
+139 VLAVA
-144 LSGPVP
+144 LSGPAP
-150 IRDVTEFADKKL
+150 IRDITEFADKKL
-162 RRRLESINGVGQ
+162 RRRLESISGVGQ
-174 VMIIG
+174 VLIVG

-185 NVVIDTGRLSA
+185 NVVVDTEKLTS
-196 VGLTSAQVMG
+196 VGLTSAQVMA

-229 RTYGRVQTPQD
+229 RTYGRVQTPAD
-240 FANIPVAVHNGYVVK
+240 FANIPIAERNGYVVK
-255 VGDVAHI
+255 VGDVARI

-269 TSVASIEGKPAVVLN
+269 ESVANVEGKPAVVLN

-296 VRRLKE
+296 VSRLKE
-302 RMAEVQKDLPKGW
+302 RMTEVEKDLPKGW
-315 TMKIVRDQSDYIL
+315 TMRIVRDQSDYIL

-351 FLSSPKL
+351 FLSSPRMK
-358 VEALTLVGA
+358 EAVTLVAA
-367 TLVVYLL
+367 TLAVYFL
-374 LFGLHDFALRIPDLH
+374 LFRLEDLVHAVPNLHISVLVFL
-389 VSLLAFIVLFAVGAW
+389 VLFAVGAW

-411 KIAPRIIIGFLALLV
+411 KIAPRIIIAFIALV
-426 ASVVPGGTLVLNPVR
+426 IAGIVPGGSLVVNPVR
-441 LAGGMVGLAMLIHF
+441 LLGVFVGLAMLIHF

-470 SSIVATFAAMRYE
+470 SSIIATFGAMRYE

-514 RFMEEKKRTPMVAA
+514 RFMEEKKRTPMQAA

-562 FMNSFGITMAIAIAV
+562 FMNSFGITMAVAIAI
-577 SLLVS
+577 SLIVS

-599 HHEKSTREHGVY
+599 HHEVSTREHGVY
-611 GLIEGTYLKMLDWSM
+611 GKIESTYLRMLDWSM
-626 AHRWVIVVAM
+626 HHRWVIVTAM
-636 VLALISIVPLGMAV
+636 VFALLAIVPLGMAV

-659 ESQFQVTARAPEGT
+659 ESQFQVTVRAPEGS
-673 SLQATTTI
+673 SLQTTSTI
-681 MESIA
+681 LASID
-686 ARIRQLPEV
+686 ARVRQVPEV
-695 DLAMVTVG
+695 AYTMETIG
-703 DDPQITQNLGGVYV
+703 DDPQITQNLGSIFVR
-717 HLKPVEKRKR
+717 LKPVEKRDR
-727 DQFTIMADVRQNIL
+727 DQFAVMADIRKNIL
-741 PQYQRLNLRTSV
+741 PLYQRLNLRTSV
-753 AQVNAFGGGV
+753 APVNAFGGGV
-763 NAEIMYWIGGPDLK
+763 NAEIMYYIGGPDLD
-777 KLEAYS
+777 KLQHYS
-783 NDLLAK
+783 DVLLAK
-789 LKDMQKIGVVDPDTT
+789 LKEMQKDGVVDPDTT
-804 FITGKPELG
+804 FIAGKPELG
-813 VRIDREKAADM
+813 VRIDRDKAADL

-839 GGLKITDY
+839 GGLKVTEY
-847 YEGGEQYEVHM
+847 YEGGEQYEVHV
-858 RAEGQFRRDPQGI
+858 RAEHEYRKDPQGI
-871 AQAQVPSNS
+871 AQAQVPSS
-880 GSAVQLRDVV
+880 TGRPVQLRDVV
-890 TMAPGSG
+890 TISPGSG
-897 PATINRITRQR
+897 PSTVNRITRQR

-920 SAQTVMDA
+920 SAQKVMDQ
-928 LVAETRHLN
+928 LVAETKKLN

-1024 VKKNGILQIDHTN
+1024 VKKNGILQIDHMN

-1042 GLPRAQAIREAN
+1042 GHPRAEAIRLAN

-1114 FDDIQERFR
+1114 FDDLQERMRRR
-1123 KGKAPE
+1123 KESPAVVM
-1129 AEGLREEELE
+1129 EETELE
-1139 QVPQAI
+1139 EVPA

>member
-1 MHKLAELCVKRPV
+1 MHKLAEICVRRPV
-14 FATVLILSLVVVGI
+14 FATVLVLSLVVVGY
-28 FAYQQLG
+28 FAYLQLG

-44 PTITITTRLVGAA
+44 PTITISTHLTGAA
-57 PEEMETDVTDKIE
+57 PEEIETDITDKIE

-85 SSDGV
+85 SSEGQ
-90 SQVIVQFVLEKDADV
+90 SQVIVQFVLEKDTDV

-110 RDKVNTILGELPKDA
+110 RDKVNTILRDLPKDA

-139 VLAIA
+139 VIGIA
-144 LSGPVP
+144 LSGPAP
-150 IRDVTEFADKKL
+150 IRDITEFADKKL

-174 VMIIG
+174 ATIVG
-179 GRPRQI
+179 GRPRQV
-185 NVVIDTGRLSA
+185 NVVVDTEKLAA
-196 VGLTSAQVMG
+196 VGMTTAQVVG
-206 ALQSQNVQIPGG
+206 ALQTQNVQIPGG
-218 KVEQGLRDLSL
+218 KVEQGLRDLTL
-229 RTYGRVQTPQD
+229 RTYGRVETPQQ
-240 FANIPVAVHNGYVVK
+240 FSNVTILSKNGYPVK
-255 VGDVAHI
+255 IGDVARI

-269 TSVASIEGKPAVVLN
+269 ESVATVDGKPGVVMWV
-284 IRKQSGTNTIEV
+284 RKQSGTNTVEV
-296 VRRLKE
+296 VQRLKDKV
-302 RMAEVQKDLPKGW
+302 AELQKDLPKGW
-315 TMKIVRDQSDYIL
+315 NMRLVRDQSTYVIS
-328 AAVNAVKEHLI
+328 AVNAVKEHLI

-358 VEALTLVGA
+358 KSAAALVLA
-367 TLVVYLL
+367 TLAVYFL
-374 LFGLHDFALRIPDLH
+374 LFGFHDIGKMAIPLR
-389 VSLLAFIVLFAVGAW
+389 VAGV
-404 ATSRFKL
+404 
-411 KIAPRIIIGFLALLV
+411 LV
-426 ASVVPGGTLVLNPVR
+426 AI
-441 LAGGMVGLAMLIHF
+441 GMLTYF
-455 FRRSRPTI
+455 FRRSRPTV

-470 SSIVATFAAMRYE
+470 SSIIATFAAMRYE

-514 RFMEEKKRTPMVAA
+514 RFMEEKKMKPMEAA
-528 VEGTKEVGMAV
+528 VEGTKEVGLAV
-539 LATSLSLIAVFLPV
+539 MATSFSLIAVFLPV

-562 FMNSFGITMAIAIAV
+562 FMNSFGVTMAISIAV

-592 WLRREDL
+592 WLRAEDL
-599 HHEKSTREHGVY
+599 HHGAIDDPSGPAARRGTREHGVY
-611 GLIEGTYLKMLDWSM
+611 GMIESTYLKMLDWSM
-626 AHRWVIVVAM
+626 RHRWVV
-636 VLALISIVPLGMAV
+636 VLAMIGALVSIIPLGALV

-659 ESQFQVTARAPEGT
+659 ESQFAVSVRAPEGS
-673 SLQATTTI
+673 SLETTQTI
-681 MESIA
+681 MNSID
-686 ARIRQLPEV
+686 ARLRQHVPEIET
-695 DLAMVTVG
+695 TVITIG
-703 DDPQITQNLGGVYV
+703 DDPQITQNLGGIYV
-717 HLKPVEKRKR
+717 KLVDVEKRKR
-727 DQFTIMADVRQNIL
+727 GQYEIMSDVRKNVL
-741 PQYQRLNLRTSV
+741 PQYARLNLRTSV
-753 AQVNAFGGGV
+753 SPVNVFGGGV
-763 NAEIMYWIGGPDLK
+763 NADVMYWIGGPDLK
-777 KLEAYS
+777 QLEKYS
-783 NDLLAK
+783 DVLLAK
-789 LKDMQKIGVVDPDTT
+789 LKSMQGTAGVVDPDTNL
-804 FITGKPELG
+804 ITGHPELG
-813 VRIDREKAADM
+813 VHIDRDKAADL

-839 GGLKITDY
+839 GGLKVTDY
-847 YEGGEQYEVHM
+847 YEGGEQYEVHV
-858 RAEGQFRRDPQGI
+858 RAEHAYRKDPQGI
-871 AQAQVPSNS
+871 EQAQVPSAN
-880 GSAVQLRDVV
+880 GNAVQLRDVV
-890 TMAPGSG
+890 RMTPGSG
-897 PATINRITRQR
+897 PSSINRISRQR

-914 NMAPGH
+914 NVAPGY
-920 SAQTVMDA
+920 SAQTVMDTI
-928 LVAETRHLN
+928 VSDTKKLN
-937 MPPEYQSGFTGRSRE
+937 MPPQYQSGFTGRSRE
-952 QGRAFANFM
+952 QGRAFVNFM
-961 LAFFLSIIF
+961 FAFLLSIIF

-1037 GLRAE
+1037 QLRAA
-1042 GLPRAQAIREAN
+1042 GMDRAHAIREAN

-1114 FDDIQERFR
+1114 FDDVQEWFR
-1123 KGKAPE
+1123 RRSE
-1129 AEGLREEELE
+1129 AKEVASAEL
-1139 QVPQAI
+1139 VTGS

>member
-1 MHKLAELCVKRPV
+1 MHKLAALCVRRPI
-14 FATVLILSLVVVGI
+14 FATVLVLSLVVVGW

-35 VDRFPKVDF
+35 VDRFPKVDI

-57 PEEMETDVTDKIE
+57 PEEIETDITDKVE

-85 SSDGV
+85 SSEGT
-90 SQVIVQFVLEKDADV
+90 SQVIVSFVLEKEIDV

-110 RDKVNTILGELPKDA
+110 RDKVNTILRDLPKDA
-125 DPPIIQKFDPDSIP
+125 DPPIIQKIDPDAVP
-139 VLAIA
+139 VLGIA
-144 LSGPVP
+144 LSGPAP
-150 IRDVTEFADKKL
+150 IRDITEFADKKL

-174 VMIIG
+174 VLIVG

-185 NVVIDTGRLSA
+185 NVVVDSAKLSA
-196 VGLTSAQVMG
+196 VGLTTAQLVA

-218 KVEQGLRDLSL
+218 KVEQGLRDLTL
-229 RTYGRVQTPQD
+229 RTYGRVQSPAD
-240 FANIPVAVHNGYVVK
+240 FANVPLSTTNGYVVK

-269 TSVASIEGKPAVVLN
+269 ESIATVDGKPAVVMN
-284 IRKQSGTNTIEV
+284 IRKQSGTNTVEVIE
-296 VRRLKE
+296 RLKE
-302 RMAEVQKDLPKGW
+302 QLGQVRTDLPKGW
-315 TMKIVRDQSDYIL
+315 TMQVVRDQSNYIV
-328 AAVNAVKEHLI
+328 AAVDAVKEHLI

-358 VEALTLVGA
+358 REAVIMLAA
-367 TLVVYLL
+367 TLATYTL
-374 LFGLHDFALRIPDLH
+374 LFGVHDIAARAPILH
-389 VSLLAFIVLFAVGAW
+389 VSIAAFVILFGLASWWASKKQLPFAFRAGTAVVAFAIAAFVPKGA
-404 ATSRFKL
+404 
-411 KIAPRIIIGFLALLV
+411 
-426 ASVVPGGTLVLNPVR
+426 VVPINPIR
-441 LAGGMVGLAMLIHF
+441 LAGALVAFGMLLYF

-463 ISAVAIP
+463 IAAVAIP
-470 SSIVATFAAMRYE
+470 SSIIATFAAMRYE

-514 RFMEEKKRTPMVAA
+514 RFMEEKKMPPAEAA

-553 AFMGGIVGR
+553 AFMAGIVGR
-562 FMNSFGITMAIAIAV
+562 FMHSFGVTMAIAIAV

-582 FTLTPMMSSR
+582 FTLTPMMAAR

-599 HHEKSTREHGVY
+599 SHTSTREHGVY
-611 GLIEGTYLKMLDWSM
+611 AVIEGTYLRMLDWSM
-626 AHRWVIVVAM
+626 AHRWVIVLAM
-636 VLALISIVPLGMAV
+636 ILALVSIVPLGMAV
-650 NKNFLPQDD
+650 NKNFLPADD
-659 ESQFQVTARAPEGT
+659 ESQFQVQARAPEGA
-673 SLQATTTI
+673 SLQTTQTI

-686 ARIRQLPEV
+686 ARVRKMPEV
-695 DLAMVTVG
+695 ETTVVTIG
-703 DDPQITQNLGGVYV
+703 DDPQVTQNLGTVYV
-717 HLKPVEKRKR
+717 KLVPVDKRKR
-727 DQFTIMADVRQNIL
+727 DQFAVMADVRNNIM
-741 PQYQRLNLRTSV
+741 PQYQRLKLRTSV
-753 AQVNAFGGGV
+753 GPVNAFGGGV
-763 NAEIMYWIGGPDLK
+763 NAEIMYWIGGPDLNQLSK
-777 KLEAYS
+777 YS
-783 NDLLAK
+783 DTLLADLRNMK
-789 LKDMQKIGVVDPDTT
+789 GLGVIDPDTNL
-804 FITGKPELG
+804 ITGKPELG
-813 VRIDREKAADM
+813 VRIDRDKSADM

-839 GGLKITDY
+839 GGLKVTDY
-847 YEGGEQYEVHM
+847 YEGGEQYEVHV
-858 RAEGQFRRDPQGI
+858 RAEHEYRKDPQGI
-871 AQAQVPSNS
+871 AQAQVPS
-880 GSAVQLRDVV
+880 GSMRAVQLRDVV
-890 TMAPGSG
+890 TMAPGAG
-897 PATINRITRQR
+897 PSSVNRIQRQR

-920 SAQTVMDA
+920 SAQTVMDN
-928 LVAETRHLN
+928 LLAETKKLK
-937 MPPEYQSGFTGRSRE
+937 MPPEYSSGFTGRSRE
-952 QGRAFANFM
+952 QGRAFTNFM
-961 LAFFLSIIF
+961 FAFVLSIIF

-1024 VKKNGILQIDHTN
+1024 VKKNGILQVDHTN
-1037 GLRAE
+1037 GLRAH
-1042 GLPRAQAIREAN
+1042 GLPRAQAIRLAN

-1071 MIPLV
+1071 MLPLV

-1095 GQTLALLLTL
+1095 GQSLALLLTL

-1114 FDDIQERFR
+1114 FDDLQERMR
-1123 KGKAPE
+1123 SRRAVD
-1129 AEGLREEELE
+1129 AELE
-1139 QVPQAI
+1139 PAV

>member
-1 MHKLAELCVKRPV
+1 MHKLAELCVRRPV
-14 FATVLILSLVVVGI
+14 LATVIVLSLVVVGW
-28 FAYQQLG
+28 FGYLQLG

-44 PTITITTRLVGAA
+44 PTIVIATRLVGAA
-57 PEEMETDVTDKIE
+57 PEEIETDITDKVE
-70 EAVNTIS
+70 QAVNTIS

-85 SSDGV
+85 SSEGV
-90 SQVIVQFVLEKDADV
+90 SQVTIQFVLEKNADV

-110 RDKVNTILGELPKDA
+110 RDKVNTILGDLPKDA

-139 VLAIA
+139 ILSIA
-144 LSGPVP
+144 LSGPAP
-150 IRDVTEFADKKL
+150 IRDITEFADKKL
-162 RRRLESINGVGQ
+162 RRRIESISGVGQ
-174 VMIIG
+174 VLIIG

-185 NVVIDTGRLSA
+185 NVVIDTEKLA
-196 VGLTSAQVMG
+196 AQGLTTAQVNA

-229 RTYGRVQTPQD
+229 RTYGRVTTPAE
-240 FANIPVAVHNGYVVK
+240 FASIPVAEHNGYVVK
-255 VGDVAHI
+255 LGDVARI

-269 TSVASIEGKPAVVLN
+269 TSVASVEGKPAVVLSV
-284 IRKQSGTNTIEV
+284 RKQSGTNTIDV
-296 VRRLKE
+296 VNSLKE
-302 RMAEVQKDLPKGW
+302 RLTEIQAGLPKGW
-315 TMKIVRDQSDYIL
+315 TMQVVRDQSDFIL

-358 VEALTLVGA
+358 KTAAALVLA
-367 TLVVYLL
+367 TLAVYFL
-374 LFGLHDFALRIPDLH
+374 LFGIHDAGRMAIPMR
-389 VSLLAFIVLFAVGAW
+389 VGG
-404 ATSRFKL
+404 
-411 KIAPRIIIGFLALLV
+411 ILV
-426 ASVVPGGTLVLNPVR
+426 AL
-441 LAGGMVGLAMLIHF
+441 GMLLYF

-470 SSIVATFAAMRYE
+470 SSIIATFAAMRYE

-514 RFMEEKKRTPMVAA
+514 RFMEEKKRSPREAA
-528 VEGTKEVGMAV
+528 VEGTKEVGLAV

-562 FMNSFGITMAIAIAV
+562 FMNSFGITMAVAIAI
-577 SLLVS
+577 SLIVS

-599 HHEKSTREHGVY
+599 SHTSSREHGIY
-611 GLIEGTYLKMLDWSM
+611 GRIESTYLKMLDWSL
-626 AHRWVIVVAM
+626 AHRWVIVLAM
-636 VLALISIVPLGMAV
+636 IGAVISIVPLGMAV

-659 ESQFQVTARAPEGT
+659 ESQFQVTARAPEGS
-673 SLQATTTI
+673 SLETTATI

-686 ARIRQLPEV
+686 SRVRRIPEV
-695 DLAMVTVG
+695 DFTMVTIG
-703 DDPQITQNLGGVYV
+703 DDPQITQNLGSVYV

-727 DQFTIMADVRQNIL
+727 DQFVVMADIRDKIL
-741 PQYQRLNLRTSV
+741 PLYQRLNLRTAV
-753 AQVNAFGGGV
+753 APVNAFGGGV
-763 NAEIMYWIGGPDLK
+763 NAEIMYWVGGPDLK
-777 KLEAYS
+777 KLETAS
-783 NDLLAK
+783 NVLLAK
-789 LKDMQKIGVVDPDTT
+789 LKEQQKIGVVDPDTNLV
-804 FITGKPELG
+804 TGKPELG
-813 VRIDREKAADM
+813 VRIDRDKAADL

-847 YEGGEQYEVHM
+847 YEGGEQYEVHV
-858 RAEGQFRRDPQGI
+858 RAEHEFRKDTQGI
-871 AQAQVPSNS
+871 VQAQVPSSN
-880 GSAVQLRDVV
+880 GATVQLRDVV

-897 PATINRITRQR
+897 PASINRISRQR

-914 NMAPGH
+914 NMAPGY
-920 SAQTVMDA
+920 SAQTVMDS
-928 LVAETRHLN
+928 LVKETKNLKLS
-937 MPPEYQSGFTGRSRE
+937 PEYQSGFTGRSRE
-952 QGRAFANFM
+952 QGRAFASFM
-961 LAFFLSIIF
+961 LAFLLSIIF

-979 ESWIHPV
+979 ESWVHPI

-1037 GLRAE
+1037 GLRAH
-1042 GLPRAQAIREAN
+1042 GLPRAQAIRLAN

-1114 FDDIQERFR
+1114 FDDLQEKFR
-1123 KGKAPE
+1123 RRRSE
-1129 AEGLREEELE
+1129 TDELRQEELE
-1139 QVPQAI
+1139 QVPATI

>member
-14 FATVLILSLVVVGI
+14 FATVIILSLVVVGW

-35 VDRFPKVDF
+35 VDRFPKVDI
-44 PTITITTRLVGAA
+44 PTITITTRLIGAA
-57 PEEMETDVTDKIE
+57 PEEIETDISDKIE

-77 GIDQLQSI
+77 GVDELTSI
-85 SSDGV
+85 SSEGT
-90 SQVIVQFVLEKDADV
+90 SQVIVSFVLEKDIEV

-110 RDKVNTILGELPKDA
+110 RDKVNTILRDLPKDA
-125 DPPIIQKFDPDSIP
+125 DPPIIQKIDPDAIP
-139 VLAIA
+139 VLGIAI
-144 LSGPVP
+144 SGPAP
-150 IRDVTEFADKKL
+150 IRDITEFADKKL

-174 VMIIG
+174 ALIIG

-185 NVVIDTGRLSA
+185 NVVADSEKLAA
-196 VGLTSAQVMG
+196 VGVTTAQLVA
-206 ALQSQNVQIPGG
+206 ALQAQNVQIPGG
-218 KVEQGLRDLSL
+218 KVEQGLHDLTL
-229 RTYGRVQTPQD
+229 RTYGRVTDPQD
-240 FANIPVAVHNGYVVK
+240 FANISIVTKNGYPIK
-255 VGDVAHI
+255 VGDVARI
-262 EDSVAEP
+262 EDSVRDAESIA
-269 TSVASIEGKPAVVLN
+269 SVDGKPAVVMN

-296 VRRLKE
+296 VERLKA
-302 RMAEVQKDLPKGW
+302 RLDEVRKDLPKGW
-315 TMKIVRDQSDYIL
+315 KMQIVRDQSDYIL

-358 VEALTLVGA
+358 VEALSLVAA
-367 TLVVYLL
+367 TLAVYFL
-374 LFGLHDFALRIPDLH
+374 LFGLEDVVARVPSFH
-389 VSLLAFIVLFAVGAW
+389 VSVLAFFVLFAIGSWLAAKW
-404 ATSRFKL
+404 KL
-411 KIAPRIIIGFLALLV
+411 RTAPRVAIAVVALLL
-426 ASVVPGGTLVLNPVR
+426 AALVPGGSFAINPIRLVGVL
-441 LAGGMVGLAMLIHF
+441 VGFAMLMYF
-455 FRRSRPTI
+455 FRHSRPTI

-470 SSIVATFAAMRYE
+470 SSIIATFAAMRYE

-514 RFMEEKKRTPMVAA
+514 RFMEEKKRAPRDAA
-528 VEGTKEVGMAV
+528 VEGTREVGLAV
-539 LATSLSLIAVFLPV
+539 MATSLSLIAVFLPV
-553 AFMGGIVGR
+553 AFMAGIVGR
-562 FMNSFGITMAIAIAV
+562 FMHSFGVTMAIAIAV

-592 WLRREDL
+592 WLRPEDL
-599 HHEKSTREHGVY
+599 HHGTATREHGMY
-611 GLIEGTYLKMLDWSM
+611 GLIERTYLRMLDWSLR
-626 AHRWVIVVAM
+626 HRWVVVTAM
-636 VLALISIVPLGMAV
+636 ALALVSIVPLGIVV

-659 ESQFQVTARAPEGT
+659 ESQFQITARAPEGS
-673 SLQATTTI
+673 SLQTTQTI

-686 ARIRQLPEV
+686 ARVRKLAEV
-695 DLAMVTVG
+695 QNTVVTIG
-703 DDPQITQNLGGVYV
+703 DDPQVTQNLGSIYV
-717 HLKPVEKRKR
+717 KLVPVNKRKR
-727 DQFTIMADVRQNIL
+727 GQFAIMADVRQNVL
-741 PQYQRLNLRTSV
+741 PQYQRLNLRTLV
-753 AQVNAFGGGV
+753 GQVNAFGGGV
-763 NAEIMYWIGGPDLK
+763 NTDIMYWLGGPDLK
-777 KLEAYS
+777 QLEKYS
-783 NDLLAK
+783 STLLGDLK
-789 LKDMQKIGVVDPDTT
+789 RMQSMGVVDPDTNLVV
-804 FITGKPELG
+804 GKPELA
-813 VRIDREKAADM
+813 VRIDRQKAADM

-839 GGLKITDY
+839 GGLKVTDY
-847 YEGGEQYEVHM
+847 YEGGEQYEVHV
-858 RAEGQFRRDPQGI
+858 RAQHEYRKDPQGI
-871 AQAQVPSNS
+871 SQAEVPAQGRN
-880 GSAVQLRDVV
+880 VQLRDVV
-890 TMAPGSG
+890 NMTGGSG
-897 PATINRITRQR
+897 PASINRYARRR

-914 NMAPGH
+914 NIAPGH
-920 SAQTVMDA
+920 SAQTVMDK
-928 LVAETRHLN
+928 LVADTKALN
-937 MPPEYQSGFTGRSRE
+937 MPPEYATGFTGRSRE
-952 QGRAFANFM
+952 QGRAFRNFM
-961 LAFFLSIIF
+961 FAFLLSIIF

-999 LFSILVLNQSL
+999 LFSIFVLNQSL

-1042 GLPRAQAIREAN
+1042 GLPRAEAIREAN

-1114 FDDIQERFR
+1114 FDDIQERARAR
-1123 KGKAPE
+1123 KTARAEE
-1129 AEGLREEELE
+1129 AEVAEAE
-1139 QVPQAI
+1139 PA

>member
-1 MHKLAELCVKRPV
+1 MHKLAELCVRRPV
-14 FATVLILSLVVVGI
+14 FASVLILSLVVVGW

-44 PTITITTRLVGAA
+44 PTIVVTTRLVGAA
-57 PEEMETDVTDKIE
+57 PEEIETDITDKIE

-77 GIDQLQSI
+77 GVDQLQST
-85 SSDGV
+85 SSEGV
-90 SQVIVQFVLEKDADV
+90 SQVIVQFVLEKDTDV

-110 RDKVNTILGELPKDA
+110 RDKVNMVLGELPRDA
-125 DPPIIQKFDPDSIP
+125 EPPIIQKFDPDSIP
-139 VLAIA
+139 VLSIA
-144 LSGPVP
+144 LSGNAP
-150 IRDVTEFADKKL
+150 IRDITEFADKKL

-174 VMIIG
+174 VLIVG

-185 NVVIDTGRLSA
+185 NVVVDTEKLTS
-196 VGLTSAQVMG
+196 VGLTSAQVMA

-218 KVEQGLRDLSL
+218 KVEQGARDLTL
-229 RTYGRVQTPQD
+229 RTYGRVGTPAD
-240 FANIPVAVHNGYVVK
+240 FANIPVAERNGYIVK
-255 VGDVAHI
+255 VGDVARI
-262 EDSVAEP
+262 DDSVAEP
-269 TSVASIEGKPAVVLN
+269 ESIASVEGRPAVVLS
-284 IRKQSGTNTIEV
+284 IRKQSGTNTIDV
-296 VRRLKE
+296 VQRLKA
-302 RMAEVQKDLPKGW
+302 RLDEVEHEIPKGW
-315 TMKIVRDQSDYIL
+315 RMKVVRDQSDYII
-328 AAVNAVKEHLI
+328 AAVEAVKEHLI

-358 VEALTLVGA
+358 VEALTLVAA
-367 TLVVYLL
+367 TLVVYFL
-374 LFGLHDFALRIPDLH
+374 LFRLHDLTLRVPDLH
-389 VSLLAFIVLFAVGAW
+389 ISLLAFLVLFAIGAW
-404 ATSRFKL
+404 LTSRFRL
-411 KIAPRIIIGFLALLV
+411 KIAPRVGVAALALVV
-426 ASVVPGGTLVLNPVR
+426 ASFVPGGTFTINPIR
-441 LAGGMVGLAMLIHF
+441 LAGVFVGLGMLIYF
-455 FRRSRPTI
+455 FRRSRPTV

-470 SSIVATFAAMRYE
+470 SSIIATFAAMRYE

-514 RFMEEKKRTPMVAA
+514 RFMEEKKRKPREAA
-528 VEGTKEVGMAV
+528 VEGAREVGMAV
-539 LATSLSLIAVFLPV
+539 TATSLSLIAVFLPV

-599 HHEKSTREHGVY
+599 HHETSTREHGVY
-611 GLIEGTYLKMLDWSM
+611 ALIEGTYLRMLDWAM
-626 AHRWVIVVAM
+626 THRWVIVVAM
-636 VLALISIVPLGMAV
+636 VLALVSIPVLGILV

-659 ESQFQVTARAPEGT
+659 ESQFAVTARAPEGA
-673 SLQATTTI
+673 SLQTTSTI
-681 MESIA
+681 MSSID
-686 ARIRQLPEV
+686 ARVRQIPEV
-695 DLAMVTVG
+695 EFTMMTIG
-703 DDPQITQNLGGVYV
+703 DDPQITQNLGSLYV
-717 HLKPVEKRKR
+717 KLKPVEKRDR
-727 DQFTIMADVRQNIL
+727 DQFAIMAEVREKIL
-741 PQYQRLNLRTSV
+741 PQYRRLNLRTAV
-753 AQVNAFGGGV
+753 APVNAFGGGV
-763 NAEIMYWIGGPDLK
+763 NAEIMYWIGGPDLN
-777 KLEAYS
+777 KLAHYS
-783 NDLLAK
+783 DVLAAK
-789 LKDMQKIGVVDPDTT
+789 LREMQAIGVVDPDTN
-804 FITGKPELG
+804 FITGKPEYG
-813 VRIDREKAADM
+813 VRIDRDKAADL

-839 GGLKITDY
+839 GGLKVTDY
-847 YEGGEQYEVHM
+847 YEGGEQYEVHV
-858 RAEGQFRRDPQGI
+858 RAEHEYRRDPQGI
-871 AQAQVPSNS
+871 AQAQVPTAT
-880 GSAVQLRDVV
+880 GRPVQLRDVV
-890 TMAPGSG
+890 RITPGSG
-897 PATINRITRQR
+897 PATINRISRQR

-920 SAQTVMDA
+920 SAQTVMDT
-928 LVAETRHLN
+928 LVAETKKLN
-937 MPPEYQSGFTGRSRE
+937 MPGEYSSGFTGRSRE

-961 LAFFLSIIF
+961 LAFLLSIIF

-979 ESWIHPV
+979 ESWIHPI

-1076 ASSGTGAA
+1076 VSSGTGAA

-1095 GQTLALLLTL
+1095 GQSLALLLTL

-1114 FDDIQERFR
+1114 FDDLQEKLRGR
-1123 KGKAPE
+1123 KPVEGEVPE
-1129 AEGLREEELE
+1129 LAEAVG
-1139 QVPQAI
+1139 